1 MDIDIYELIK
11 SGRTTADELAENFT
25 NQLNDAVA
33 RINAEEEAERQAAHA
48 AKLAAESEET
58 RRTAAENDI
67 IESLFLF
74 WNVLNKHYP
83 DKCTEELTY
92 DEAKGV
98 ANLVMSLLDPSTRE
112 PGPFDLLFNIFQF

>member
-11 SGRTTADELAENFT
+11 SGRTADELAEDFT
-25 NQLNDAVA
+25 NQLNDAVT
-33 RINAEEEAERQAAHA
+33 RINAEEEAERQA

-92 DEAKGV
+92 DEAK
-98 ANLVMSLLDPSTRE
+98 NLTNIIMSLLDPPAR
-112 PGPFDLLFNIFQF
+112 GADPFEWLFSMFQS

>member
-1 MDIDIYELIK
+1 MFNLYDLMKAGYSAEDLAQEF
-11 SGRTTADELAENFT
+11 ADSMNVAE
-25 NQLNDAVA
+25 A
-33 RINAEEEAERQAAHA
+33 RLKEEAEAERQ

-83 DKCTEELTY
+83 EKCTEELTY
-92 DEAKGV
+92 DEAKNL
-98 ANLVMSLLDPSTRE
+98 ANVIMSLLDPPAR
-112 PGPFDLLFNIFQF
+112 GADPFEWLFSMFKF